1 MDAAMCQPNVEGP
14 KNSPPTTPVPSKP
27 RVEIPGK
34 FMSPQLSVWGGW
46 QFPNLLEYLKIPI
59 SDTRCHVDLQWSLD
73 TTKTY
78 TRQHRHMD
86 SGRLLLS
93 HFGLFVLL
101 FALSSA
107 GKLAPPRFKEINPKY
122 LEIPVG
128 QRCKLRCPAL
138 GNPRPHVDWF
148 KYVNGSWEGLTNASS
163 GGGYHISRGHLHI
176 DNFTEADEG
185 VYRCTLTNT
194 QGTVSANFT
203 VKTAE
208 LYLEDDPNTF
218 NRKET
223 LESLHS
229 EFFAPHFTGQMT
241 KLIAKPAGTVAAFR
255 CPVNANPPA
264 SIEWYRNGVP
274 IAEYTRKFDKQM
286 MFRKFNLFIDQ
297 LDTSDRG
304 NYTCVLKNLVGSTS
318 FTFRLEVQ
326 ERVPHRPIFQEWPSN
341 ISVPVGGQAKFECKF
356 YSDLQ
361 PRVVW
366 LKHLIINGS
375 YSDQSELPYVQKVTS
390 ADSNDTDTT
399 SLVIDNVTFEDEGY
413 YTCLAANEIGVA
425 YRSGFLKV
433 LPKEGAVLARHRKN
447 WFFLETEN
455 LPLIVILIFFILL
468 TPPFFIFLLRCK
480 HSKVKMQTENI
491 ILTKKVILERP
502 AHSGDMNCLSV
513 PIVKIDYKMVSRS
526 SLSKNSS
533 SSPDSIPEYE
543 LPLDNRF
550 EFPRQGLKLGTVLGK
565 GAFAQVFKAEAFG
578 LKSSVKQDKVSEE
591 KASRCPSVTVAV
603 KMLKDAHT
611 DADMSVLVQE
621 LELMKVI
628 SEKKHKN
635 VLNLLGCCT
644 RGGPLFLLVEYC
656 EKGNLRDFLRTHRN
670 LSFAGYEEPI
680 GSPPR
685 TLTFRSLIRYAYQC
699 ANGMRYLASMKFIHR
714 DLAARNVLLT
724 GDDVVKIA
732 DFGLAREID
741 ETEYYKKKCN
751 NVSPVHSL
759 YRLLT
764 EVCTN

>member
-1 MDAAMCQPNVEGP
+1 
-14 KNSPPTTPVPSKP
+14 
-27 RVEIPGK
+27 
-34 FMSPQLSVWGGW
+34 
-46 QFPNLLEYLKIPI
+46 
-59 SDTRCHVDLQWSLD
+59 
-73 TTKTY
+73 
-78 TRQHRHMD
+78 
-86 SGRLLLS
+86 
-93 HFGLFVLL
+93 
-101 FALSSA
+101 
-107 GKLAPPRFKEINPKY
+107 
-122 LEIPVG
+122 
-128 QRCKLRCPAL
+128 
-138 GNPRPHVDWF
+138 
-148 KYVNGSWEGLTNASS
+148 
-163 GGGYHISRGHLHI
+163 
-176 DNFTEADEG
+176 
-185 VYRCTLTNT
+185 
-194 QGTVSANFT
+194 
-203 VKTAE
+203 
-208 LYLEDDPNTF
+208 
-218 NRKET
+218 
-223 LESLHS
+223 
-229 EFFAPHFTGQMT
+229 MT

-264 SIEWYRNGVP
+264 SIEWYRNGEP

-326 ERVPHRPIFQEWPSN
+326 ER
-341 ISVPVGGQAKFECKF
+341 
-356 YSDLQ
+356 

-502 AHSGDMNCLSV
+502 VHSGDMNCLSV
-513 PIVKIDYKMVSRS
+513 PIVKIDYKMVRV
-526 SLSKNSS
+526 
-533 SSPDSIPEYE
+533 PQAGPEAGH
-543 LPLDNRF
+543 RAG
-550 EFPRQGLKLGTVLGK
+550 Q

-741 ETEYYKKKCN
+741 ETAYYKKKCN
-751 NVSPVHSL
+751 NGKLPVKWMAPEAISSRVYSEKSDVWAYGVLL
-759 YRLLT
+759 YEIFTLGATPYPSIPHDRLYEQLVLGHRMT
-764 EVCTN
+764 KPSECPIEVYMLMRRCWSQLPCDRPTFEEIVKCVDGIMLGALETAYLELNLPVLSTPENSSSSEESCQFS